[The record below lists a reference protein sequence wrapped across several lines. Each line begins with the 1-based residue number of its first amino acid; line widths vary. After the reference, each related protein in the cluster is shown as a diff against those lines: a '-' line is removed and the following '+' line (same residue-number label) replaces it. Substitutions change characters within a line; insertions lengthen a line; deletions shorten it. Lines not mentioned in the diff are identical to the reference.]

1 MRIVIASKNEHKVAE
16 VERVLASLVP
26 WLEVVGGMSWPDVE
40 ESADT
45 LIGNALLKARAVAKA
60 TGVAALADDTGLFIN
75 SLDGDPGVRSARFAG
90 EDATDEDNVDKV
102 LRSLNGVQDR
112 SARFVTVIACVTPDL
127 RELVVEGVLQGAIGR
142 ERLGS
147 GGFGYDPIFFVDG
160 RTLAQ
165 RSPEEK
171 AQMSHR
177 GRALRAF
184 AAQIGNKPLIF

>member
-1 MRIVIASKNEHKVAE
+1 MAE

-45 LIGNALLKARAVAKA
+45 LVGNALLKARAVAKA
-60 TGVAALADDTGLFIN
+60 TGVAALADDTGLFID

-102 LRSLNGVQDR
+102 LRSLNRVQDR

>member
-1 MRIVIASKNEHKVAE
+1 MQIVIASKNVHKVAE

-26 WLEVVGGMSWPDVE
+26 WLEFVGGMSWPDVE

-45 LIGNALLKARAVAKA
+45 LVGNALLKARAVVEA
-60 TGVAALADDTGLFIN
+60 TGMAALADDTGLFID
-75 SLDGDPGVRSARFAG
+75 SLDGSPGVRSARFAG

-112 SARFVTVIACVTPDL
+112 GARFVTVIACVTAD
-127 RELVVEGVLQGAIGR
+127 RSELVVEGVLQGAIGR

-147 GGFGYDPIFFVDG
+147 GGFGYDPIFVVDG

-165 RSPEEK
+165 RSAEEK
-171 AQMSHR
+171 AHMSHR

-184 AAQIGNKPLIF
+184 AVQISNQLPIF